1 MEIIMQYITSHYEI
15 LELII
20 TVTDNKTIY
29 SVQSVERTF
38 SILET
43 VSHCE
48 NGIRVKDLAVEVGLN
63 LSTTHRLVSLLEQMG
78 YVEQEPETKKY
89 YLGLKVL
96 ELQGFLFKRMRLA
109 DLAAQELKSF
119 VHETGET
126 THLAVLSDGEVV
138 YIESFEGIG
147 SIISRASIGKKA
159 SIHSTA
165 LGKVLTAWLPWA
177 EVELFLQR
185 KTLEARTPQ
194 TITDNA
200 AYREALDYTRQA
212 GYALDLQENSMATC
226 CVAAPIRDHRGEV
239 VAAVSVSCPFF
250 DFNEEKK
257 QMIVKKLLQCVARI
271 SVKMGFKAV

>member
-1 MEIIMQYITSHYEI
+1 
-15 LELII
+15 
-20 TVTDNKTIY
+20 VPDNKTIY

-38 SILET
+38 TILEA
-43 VSHCE
+43 VSQCE

-78 YVEQEPETKKY
+78 YVEQELETKKY
-89 YLGLKVL
+89 FLGLKVL

-119 VHETGET
+119 VHDTGET

-147 SIISRASIGKKA
+147 SVISRAPIGKKV

-165 LGKVLTAWLPWA
+165 LGKALTAWLPWE
-177 EVELFLQR
+177 EVERFLQR
-185 KTLEARTPQ
+185 KALEARTAQ
-194 TITDNA
+194 TITDIA
-200 AYREALDYTRQA
+200 TYRETLENVREA
-212 GYALDLQENSMATC
+212 GFALDLQEHSMASC

-239 VAAVSVSCPFF
+239 VAAVSVSCPSYA
-250 DFNEEKK
+250 FNEEKK
-257 QMIVKKLLQCVARI
+257 QLIVGKVLQCVERI
-271 SVKMGFKAV
+271 SAKMGFRAV